1 MSWLFKLYK
10 LFIMNKIKTISLEEF
25 SDMYSDK
32 IAESCEDKGL
42 TQQLDFSLEQ
52 EIEKA
57 YKQHQAGWL
66 FV

>member
-1 MSWLFKLYK
+1 
-10 LFIMNKIKTISLEEF
+10 MNEIKTISLEEF